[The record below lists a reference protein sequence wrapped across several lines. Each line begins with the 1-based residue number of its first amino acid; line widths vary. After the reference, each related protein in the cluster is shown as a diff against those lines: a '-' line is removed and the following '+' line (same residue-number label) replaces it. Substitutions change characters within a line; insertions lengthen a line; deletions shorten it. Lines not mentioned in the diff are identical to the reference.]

1 MKTYLDFA
9 STTPMATEVIE
20 EMHAVMSEASFGN
33 PSSLDHEYGIRAKN
47 IIEESRNEVA
57 SLINAKPEEIVW
69 TSGATESNNLAIVGF
84 HQFQYKNQALRFVT
98 SHLEH
103 KSVIESLQSVEALG
117 SNVSYIQ
124 PNKDGQIDLETF
136 ASQLDPNTTFV
147 SCMHINNE
155 TGAVN
160 DIANI
165 GRYCRKNEI
174 IFHVDAA
181 QSVGKIPIDVNDMC
195 IDLMSMSAHKVY
207 GPKGVGALYINK
219 DSVGRV
225 KSLIV
230 GGGQERGMRSGT
242 LPTHQ
247 IAGMGIAYRISKQRM
262 TEDLEHIKECRDA
275 FLEKLSILH
284 GWRINGSA
292 DNAFPGI
299 LSISFSDLYSESLI
313 YAMEDFAISRGSAC
327 SSDHDEPSH
336 VLKSMGLVDHEI
348 NGTIRI
354 GFGRTTSL
362 SEVEKAATQLIEA
375 VTHLR
380 NLKGDSL

>member
-9 STTPMATEVIE
+9 STTPMAPEVIE
-20 EMHAVMSEASFGN
+20 EMHAVMSEDSFGN
-33 PSSLDHEYGIRAKN
+33 PSSLDHQFGISANN
-47 IIEESRNEVA
+47 IVEQSRNEVA
-57 SLINAKPEEIVW
+57 NLINANPEEILW

-84 HQFQYKNQALRFVT
+84 HQFQYKGHPLRFTT

-103 KSVIESLQSVEALG
+103 KSVIESMRSIEELESK
-117 SNVSYIQ
+117 VSFIQ

-136 ASQLDPNTTFV
+136 TSQLNPDAIFA

-155 TGAVN
+155 TGVVN
-160 DIANI
+160 EIKEI
-165 GRYCRKNEI
+165 GKYCKKNEI

-181 QSVGKIPIDVNDMC
+181 QSIGKIPIDVKEMC

-247 IAGMGIAYRISKQRM
+247 IAGMASAYRVSKQRM
-262 TEDLEHIKECRDA
+262 HDDLEHIQQCRDA
-275 FLEKLSILH
+275 FLKKLSSLN
-284 GWRINGSA
+284 GWKINGSVE
-292 DNAFPGI
+292 DAFPGI
-299 LSISFSDLYSESLI
+299 LSLCFHDLYSESLI
-313 YAMEDFAISRGSAC
+313 YAMEGFAISRGSAC

-336 VLKSMGLVDHEI
+336 VLKSMGLLDHEI

-354 GFGRTTSL
+354 SFGRTTSL
-362 SEVEKAATQLIEA
+362 HDTESAASELIAA

-380 NLKGDSL
+380 NLKGDSQ